1 MLVSTLVQ
9 ALILLV
15 GLPLLIYIS
24 ASLCTTGGLA
34 LALRCVDR
42 TTLDRQTRRHL
53 KRNLKKATAEI
64 VNYEFSKFLSWY
76 ILPLVL
82 LVLPRSADSLP
93 DLVKELGPVDLHG
106 ESEYLYPKTRILG
119 ISFSKRSYIARLV
132 RCVQHRG
139 EGALEMAREVTGR
152 ILPLDSIDTQNPF
165 SSIDVYVSKG
175 SFELIYK
182 RDVNLFRY
190 IPFLTSIAIGDEY
203 HYGYRLMYDTSK
215 KLNFS
220 YPVAKSS
227 FIAFKWI
234 PRK

>member
-9 ALILLV
+9 ALIILV

-24 ASLCTTGGLA
+24 ASLRITGGLG
-34 LALRCVDR
+34 LALRCVDKTALSSR
-42 TTLDRQTRRHL
+42 ERRYL
-53 KRNLKKATAEI
+53 KRNLKKATSEI

-76 ILPLVL
+76 
-82 LVLPRSADSLP
+82 VLPVALLFVPRRAEELP
-93 DLVKELGPVDLHG
+93 QLFHELGPALLQGDVED
-106 ESEYLYPKTRILG
+106 LYPTTTILG
-119 ISFSKRSYIARLV
+119 MRISKRSYLARLI
-132 RCVQHRG
+132 RCIQHRG
-139 EGALEMAREVTGR
+139 EGALEASKEITGR
-152 ILPLDSIDTQNPF
+152 ILPLDSVDTQNPF

-175 SFELIYK
+175 SFELLYE

-190 IPFLTSIAIGDEY
+190 IPILNSIVIRDTY
-203 HYGYRLMYDTSK
+203 HYGYRLMYDTSL
-215 KLNFS
+215 KLNYS